1 LQSTA
6 SNRANLQDRKMKKKR
21 GKSVYEKDMAYLH
34 GITERLRLE
43 GTFWSNAPAQAG
55 PPTDGALDR
64 AQAASE

>member
-1 LQSTA
+1 
-6 SNRANLQDRKMKKKR
+6 MKKKR